1 MMPAVE
7 SMPRRIRPS
16 ERKNAFALYG
26 FMSSMVRRWAP
37 RMTLM
42 PAVRPCTTILPRALM
57 VRRIELFVAL
67 DGRIVVGQLDVPVRV
82 LRGLAGLLQVA
93 VEFVEHDVDGFRV
106 GKLFLIELAFV
117 EIVDAAD
124 TIPAEQFHPL
134 CHLVAQPGDDA
145 SVSRICPSRRTPT
158 PTVSPIE

>member
-1 MMPAVE
+1 
-7 SMPRRIRPS
+7 MPRRIRPS

-67 DGRIVVGQLDVPVRV
+67 TAALSLASWMSLFGFCVVL
-82 LRGLAGLLQVA
+82 
-93 VEFVEHDVDGFRV
+93 
-106 GKLFLIELAFV
+106 
-117 EIVDAAD
+117 
-124 TIPAEQFHPL
+124 PA
-134 CHLVAQPGDDA
+134 
-145 SVSRICPSRRTPT
+145 S
-158 PTVSPIE
+158 